1 MVVENGNKAIA
12 VVRFDEMGEFVNDDV
27 FEQVFGFLDEFGI
40 QANVFGVRVT
50 ASPFCLH
57 TL

>member
-50 ASPFCLH
+50 ASPFGLH
-57 TL
+57 AL